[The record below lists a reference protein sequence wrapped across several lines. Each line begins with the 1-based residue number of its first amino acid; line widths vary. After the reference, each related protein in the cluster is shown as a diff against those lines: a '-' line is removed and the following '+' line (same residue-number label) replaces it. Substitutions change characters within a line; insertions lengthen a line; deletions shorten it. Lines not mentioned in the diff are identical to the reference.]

1 MRLLCN
7 GDAFAGLAR
16 MAQLVATTMADNLR
30 DRLAQLHE
38 LVTDQLLEDLQAVP
52 EDPDDFELVAAAQR
66 RQAQARR
73 DALTLLKQ
81 NGITAPAVD
90 DTPLARI
97 RDKLDFSSVAQ
108 KVVPLRSP
116 ASGSS
121 NAG

>member
-7 GDAFAGLAR
+7 GDAFAKPCQNGATGK
-16 MAQLVATTMADNLR
+16 TTMADNLR

-38 LVTDQLLEDLQAVP
+38 LVTDQLLEDLQAAP
-52 EDPDDFELVAAAQR
+52 EDPDDPELVAAAQR

-116 ASGSS
+116 ASGSP